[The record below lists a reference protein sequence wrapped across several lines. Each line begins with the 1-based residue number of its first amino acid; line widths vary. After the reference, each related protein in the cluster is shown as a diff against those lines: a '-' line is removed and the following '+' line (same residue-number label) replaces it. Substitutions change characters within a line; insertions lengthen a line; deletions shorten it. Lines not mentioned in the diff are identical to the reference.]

1 MSYEGVRG
9 NKVPPITRDEFRKIL
24 NRPLISSS
32 SFFSSE
38 FAEWD
43 GENYTLGKSFD
54 KSKINPSRFGVRLQE
69 PDPTKI
75 DITRQKDCQDD
86 LVRLIRSIK
95 ELRKDERLQSLVLS
109 NESFTNKDPSKE
121 YCKRVVFG
129 LRCPSNNQYRSDTE
143 GASECY
149 NQITKILNK
158 AGYELEPQST
168 FDSNRGFQGLEDW
181 VGTLRLRRKKQF
193 SKWLL
198 LLLIPLLLLLLPMTC
213 QRNEP
218 EPKPTVFMGMPVD
231 TDSFIIL
238 VDKSGSVEP
247 YFGKIR
253 TEAKRF
259 MEERALATRKRKTN
273 SYANIISYD
282 GNAYSALGKMSE
294 LTDFNIGKLDGY
306 LDSLK
311 ASGDTNLK
319 SAIDEAFKEISVHG
333 KNTTILILTDGEDR
347 SIPSIISNKDNL
359 LESCPG
365 VKILCNATTP
375 RLFDNNEDPQPINS
389 NENSLTELSKSFGGK
404 FGYTKE
410 AIK

>member
-1 MSYEGVRG
+1 MSYEDIRG
-9 NKVPPITRDEFRKIL
+9 AKLPPITREEFRKIL
-24 NRPLISSS
+24 NRPLISRS

-43 GENYTLGKSFD
+43 GENYRLGKNFD
-54 KSKINPSRFGVRLQE
+54 KAKITLSRFGVRLQE

-109 NESFTNKDPSKE
+109 NESFTNRDSSQA

-129 LRCPSNNQYRSDTE
+129 LRCPSNNQYRTDSE

-149 NQITKILNK
+149 NQIIKTINK
-158 AGYELEPQST
+158 AGYELEPQT
-168 FDSNRGFQGLEDW
+168 NFDSSKGFQGLEDW
-181 VGTLRLRRKKQF
+181 VGALRLRQKKQF
-193 SKWLL
+193 NKWLL

-213 QRNEP
+213 QRNVP
-218 EPKPTVFMGMPVD
+218 ESKPTVFMGMNVD

-238 VDKSGSVEP
+238 IDKSGSVEP

-259 MEERALATRKRKTN
+259 MEERTSATRKRKTN

-282 GNAYSALGKMSE
+282 GSAYSALGKMSE

-306 LDSLK
+306 VDSLK

-347 SIPSIISNKDNL
+347 SIPSIINNKDDL
-359 LESCPG
+359 LKSCPG
-365 VKILCNATTP
+365 VKVVCNTTTP
-375 RLFDNNEDPQPINS
+375 RLFDNNEDPQPINT

>member
-1 MSYEGVRG
+1 MSYEGIRG

-43 GENYTLGKSFD
+43 GENYKLGKSFD

-86 LVRLIRSIK
+86 LVRLIRTIK
-95 ELRKDERLQSLVLS
+95 ELRKDERLQNLVLS
-109 NESFTNKDPSKE
+109 NESFTNRDPSKA

-129 LRCPSNNQYRSDTE
+129 LRCPSNNQYRSDSE

-149 NQITKILNK
+149 TQITKILNK
-158 AGYELEPQST
+158 AGYELEPQSI
-168 FDSNRGFQGLEDW
+168 FESNRGFQGLEDW
-181 VGTLRLRRKKQF
+181 AGTLRLRRKKQF

-198 LLLIPLLLLLLPMTC
+198 LLLIPLLLLLLPMNC

-218 EPKPTVFMGMPVD
+218 GSKPTVFMGMPVD

-273 SYANIISYD
+273 SYANVISYD

-365 VKILCNATTP
+365 VKIVCNATTP